1 MNAGRLTS
9 MNKSSSA
16 ALIGLVVLLGGLRD
30 SCRAQQPSKA
40 REDVDYTRAWF
51 QKYLIAM
58 KEPSLR
64 ELAGKDRTATVYRF
78 LWLPSFHDPISVRF
92 VKSDRGVLLHAV
104 RLMLDDNYRPVRIVE
119 RKSIELKT
127 VHWKR
132 IANHLEKARFW
143 DLPTEK
149 RAPFGRVLLD
159 GHILIVE
166 GVSDGRYHVVRRDN
180 PPGGDFVDLCQAMLF
195 MSRIDVRTL
204 WFDYR

>member
-1 MNAGRLTS
+1 

-16 ALIGLVVLLGGLRD
+16 ALIGLVVLLGGLRE

-51 QKYLIAM
+51 QKYLRAM

-92 VKSDRGVLLHAV
+92 VKSDRGVILHAV
-104 RLMLDDNYRPVRIVE
+104 RLKLDDNYRPVRIVE

-149 RAPFGRVLLD
+149 RAPFGREILD
-159 GHILIVE
+159 GHIL
-166 GVSDGRYHVVRRDN
+166 GVFARVVFRESSGGGLLLDAIDEDRPLDDLGQQRRSVQRS
-180 PPGGDFVDLCQAMLF
+180 P
-195 MSRIDVRTL
+195 TL
-204 WFDYR
+204 